1 MFGTRCQFGMF
12 LYLVF
17 IDGLAKLEV
26 DRRLKNNLGVKG
38 LWFLKGDLMGPFS
51 ENRYFFER
59 KLLKVSQV

>member
-1 MFGTRCQFGMF
+1 MI

-38 LWFLKGDLMGPFS
+38 LWFLKGDLMGPFLKIGI
-51 ENRYFFER
+51 FFER
-59 KLLKVSQV
+59 KLLEVSQV

>member
-1 MFGTRCQFGMF
+1 MI

-38 LWFLKGDLMGPFS
+38 LWFLKGDLMGPFLKIGI
-51 ENRYFFER
+51 FF
-59 KLLKVSQV
+59 

>member
-1 MFGTRCQFGMF
+1 MFGTRCQFGMI

-38 LWFLKGDLMGPFS
+38 LWFLKGDLMGPFLKIDI
-51 ENRYFFER
+51 FF
-59 KLLKVSQV
+59 